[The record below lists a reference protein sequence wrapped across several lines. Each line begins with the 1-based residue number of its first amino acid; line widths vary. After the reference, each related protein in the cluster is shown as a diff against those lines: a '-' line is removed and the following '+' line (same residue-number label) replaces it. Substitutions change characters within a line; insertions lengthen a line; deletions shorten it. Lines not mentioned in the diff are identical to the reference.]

1 MSLLDH
7 KDWFDI
13 ILEDTKINENDEI
26 FESRNKINK
35 FKSIELNENNLKK
48 FKNTYKNLSHV
59 RIDDSTI
66 GKLFIDNNNVVG
78 MINIEAK
85 PNGEKWIQGLEI
97 FGKYKGT
104 GLSLGILDIGVKDL
118 GAKYLSVRKTNTIA
132 QKIYKKYGFTV
143 YKSDDYMDY
152 MKLSG
157 YAKESP
163 EFEDE
168 SIDFITENLL
178 LNKKDLEIN
187 LDKFESGKSNVL
199 LITGF
204 SGSGKS
210 TLASQLTSKYKCI
223 HYELDCLD
231 FYLGKTMTKEDAV
244 GNEDGLVAFI
254 DKKKLEPGLNLNNN
268 ELNELYREYIKFLI
282 NYCKSQKDKKF
293 IIEGLQIYGVYQE
306 GDTFITSCPMI
317 IKGTSGI
324 VSAIRAA
331 KRNNGSFSK
340 EFGPLIRWVLKDD
353 KALNKLKKDIEGENM
368 NESAKPKKCSQCGS
382 DEIGTFIE
390 GEPIYKC
397 KKCGKYLGTVPFPN
411 NTKESPEFDSVES
424 DEIVEEGFK
433 YNRNKFNKSLRN
445 KNANSGKV
453 LSEND
458 IIKNGYEPIPKKLF
472 NKLQSDANW
481 IKSEFLN
488 EYNKIKNNVI
498 LDDEE
503 YQQLKFSDVVE
514 ISNRGLD
521 VTYYLESNSAR
532 CNVMCQIFESNI
544 NNEQEDWDD
553 SMIVVILS
561 EVSYNLGKIYRKIEK
576 DYNNKNSGSDKFEF
590 LKYNDMVEELEVG
603 FSLSFEMKLR
613 KHIKESAD
621 DELDNFDEF
630 DTFVEGANLDI
641 MRELHKAKKEDK
653 ISLKKISKALNDG
666 RYSDAR
672 KYYEDYKKRSE
683 RSINYIRS
691 IDMTN
696 TEEKIS
702 TVMYGIILFLNTS
715 INVGCTALGVMI
727 KPILGAGGAIYTIS
741 KFIYDVT
748 KNNKEKK
755 NLQKNDITVGSY
767 QALVSNKLKEL
778 EKTIKY
784 IDDVISEYE
793 SSNDLYDKYKEE
805 SVEDMMNENIDNDE
819 IFEEGFKDIINKIK
833 NRKNKNTLV
842 KPEEIIKSGY
852 KTLPKDLINSLTE
865 DAKWIN
871 SELTKEFNKIKNNF
885 IIDEI
890 SVKYSDIVKINSN
903 EIKENYHKEDGKYR
917 AVVLSD
923 LLYCDG
929 TPAYG
934 IPHQKLRID
943 EDSLLEQVMNK
954 VDTEFTGIIE
964 NIKSTYNKKHNNEK
978 FRFLID
984 REYKEFKRPILTIVL
999 VYESTLSKSDN
1010 SYKESVNNNFNDFEL
1025 DYIFDNITES
1035 EYNRIKEENAIGQM
1049 LPQVPLNGETLS
1061 KTPDVES
1068 DVENLDN
1075 FINDADGV
1083 LKGEINN
1090 YVKEYVTD
1098 SDSSYDIYIESEISS
1113 LARTLSYKFKI
1124 PKKHAAILVKKA
1136 IFKNKCKMLAKKN
1149 TDRNDMKLVDA
1160 KKRLID
1166 EEQEYRKMMKSMD
1179 EETKKQIESVSKKIE
1194 DEVEDSIDDI
1204 EVSLDDNSTTNKKDN
1219 KIRKNLSIKDDDKYI
1234 KDIDE
1239 QLKSLEKEKPVKEE
1253 NEDNKDFTRR
1263 LKKYEDKR
1271 YNLEMKKAKL
1281 QANFMKEY
1289 VDENPVNLYTSEPEY
1304 SLIIE
1309 RQELESSLKKAQELN
1324 NLESIRKYENKLK
1337 ANELSIMKE
1346 SVDINEVVLLE
1357 AAPIEDEIK
1366 DIIDVLRE
1374 KGYHTKYSSPG
1385 HHHLRRKEDADHN
1398 GVYNGKLYS
1407 DARLMFDD
1415 DYKSIPDAPKYWYTR
1430 LVDDKTYLDVK
1441 PITYNSNDGTPDE
1454 AFAKWKDK
1462 YMTSLREWANEI
1474 GKKPGPKEK
1483 SEKDDEVTKESP
1495 EFGDIDDNYQD
1506 FCESVF
1512 EDLNI
1517 DLALD
1522 I

>member
-66 GKLFIDNNNVVG
+66 GKLFIDNDNVVG
-78 MINIEAK
+78 MINIKAK

-104 GLSLGILDIGVKDL
+104 GLSLGLLDIGVKDL

-168 SIDFITENLL
+168 SVDFITENLL

-340 EFGPLIRWVLKDD
+340 EFGPLIKWVLKDD

-382 DEIGTFIE
+382 EEIGTFIE

-433 YNRNKFNKSLRN
+433 
-445 KNANSGKV
+445 
-453 LSEND
+453 
-458 IIKNGYEPIPKKLF
+458 
-472 NKLQSDANW
+472 
-481 IKSEFLN
+481 
-488 EYNKIKNNVI
+488 
-498 LDDEE
+498 
-503 YQQLKFSDVVE
+503 
-514 ISNRGLD
+514 
-521 VTYYLESNSAR
+521 
-532 CNVMCQIFESNI
+532 
-544 NNEQEDWDD
+544 
-553 SMIVVILS
+553 
-561 EVSYNLGKIYRKIEK
+561 
-576 DYNNKNSGSDKFEF
+576 
-590 LKYNDMVEELEVG
+590 
-603 FSLSFEMKLR
+603 
-613 KHIKESAD
+613 
-621 DELDNFDEF
+621 
-630 DTFVEGANLDI
+630 
-641 MRELHKAKKEDK
+641 
-653 ISLKKISKALNDG
+653 
-666 RYSDAR
+666 
-672 KYYEDYKKRSE
+672 
-683 RSINYIRS
+683 
-691 IDMTN
+691 
-696 TEEKIS
+696 
-702 TVMYGIILFLNTS
+702 
-715 INVGCTALGVMI
+715 
-727 KPILGAGGAIYTIS
+727 
-741 KFIYDVT
+741 
-748 KNNKEKK
+748 
-755 NLQKNDITVGSY
+755 
-767 QALVSNKLKEL
+767 
-778 EKTIKY
+778 
-784 IDDVISEYE
+784 
-793 SSNDLYDKYKEE
+793 
-805 SVEDMMNENIDNDE
+805 
-819 IFEEGFKDIINKIK
+819 DIINKIK

-842 KPEEIIKSGY
+842 KPEEIIESGY
-852 KTLPKDLINSLTE
+852 KTLSKDLINSLSE

-890 SVKYSDIVKINSN
+890 SVKYSDIVKINSID
-903 EIKENYHKEDGKYR
+903 IKENYHKENGKYR

-1010 SYKESVNNNFNDFEL
+1010 SYKESVTDNFNDFEL
-1025 DYIFDNITES
+1025 DYIFGNITES

-1204 EVSLDDNSTTNKKDN
+1204 DVSLDDNSTTNNKKDN
-1219 KIRKNLSIKDDDKYI
+1219 KVRKNLSIKDDDKYI

-1337 ANELSIMKE
+1337 ANELRIMKE

-1495 EFGDIDDNYQD
+1495 EFDDINDDYQD

-1512 EDLNI
+1512 EDLDI